1 MPSPKNND
9 PFEPAAL
16 AAAPIGSYD
25 IEAIKSLAD
34 KAGSQVITIDNVAG
48 EGTLPKTIPVLLNR
62 EDGVARG
69 VKALFEEWRGAPER
83 KKGTAKVNTLQSFS
97 DLTNR
102 HKTEDSVIFADTN
115 WRNPSLT
122 AIIDYHEIA
131 NGGVAAFGQHR
142 IHYPFPLTDEW
153 KAWIKI
159 NGEALDQ
166 TAFAEFIEDH
176 RAELAAPHEDE
187 ITYWEETLGGK
198 LAYPN
203 ELQMLSRGLK
213 INADVKASSAV
224 TLQTGE
230 GEISWEETHQ
240 ARNNQ
245 GQKIVVP
252 SLFMLQIAPFEQGEK
267 ARVPVRLRY
276 RMPPGGGAVKW
287 IVMLYRPDIYITE
300 EVIRNLER
308 AANKTELPTFQGTP
322 EMSA

>member
-1 MPSPKNND
+1 MPSNKTDD
-9 PFEPAAL
+9 PFEPAAM
-16 AAAPIGSYD
+16 AAISAGPLD

-34 KAGSQVITIDNVAG
+34 KAGSEVVTIENVAG
-48 EGTLPKTIPVLLNR
+48 EDTLPKTIPVLLNR
-62 EDGVARG
+62 VDGVARG

-83 KKGTAKVNTLQSFS
+83 KKGTAKVNTLQSFTA
-97 DLTNR
+97 LTNR

-115 WRNPSLT
+115 WRAPSLT

-153 KAWIKI
+153 KAWIAVH
-159 NGEALDQ
+159 GQAMDQ
-166 TAFAEFIEDH
+166 GTFAEFIEDH
-176 RAELAAPHEDE
+176 RAELAAPHEEE
-187 ITYWEETLGGK
+187 ITHWEETLGGK

-213 INADVKASSAV
+213 INAEVKASSAV
-224 TLQTGE
+224 TLSSGE

-240 ARNNQ
+240 ARNKA
-245 GQKIVVP
+245 GQTIVVP
-252 SLFMLQIAPFEQGEK
+252 SLFMISLPPFQQGEK

-276 RMPPGGGAVKW
+276 RMPPGGGVVKW
-287 IVMLYRPDIYITE
+287 IIMLYRPDIYITE
-300 EVIRNLER
+300 EVIRNLDR
-308 AANKTELPTFQGTP
+308 AADDTDLPAFQGTP